1 MTSLIAGCGNLGQRV
16 ASVLLQQGTP
26 VIGMVRS
33 RASREGLEKAGIPA
47 LIWDLDDPAGLPSLP
62 LAEADLFYFVPPP
75 RHGERDPRV
84 ASLIS
89 SFETQGQPR
98 RVVYLSTTGVYGDC
112 EGAWVDE
119 RRPVAPRVPRALRRW
134 DAEQRLRRWRER
146 RGGELV
152 ILRVAGI
159 YGPGKLPLERLRK
172 GEPMVQASEAPYS
185 NRIHIDDLLQVCL
198 AAMARGRDGVVYNVS
213 DGHPSTMID
222 YFDRIAD
229 LAGLPRPPQI
239 PLAEA
244 EGRLSAGMLSY
255 MRESRRLDNRL
266 MLDELGV
273 VLQYPDLEHGLPGC
287 LRRPGVGVKP

>member
-1 MTSLIAGCGNLGQRV
+1 M
-16 ASVLLQQGTP
+16 VLLSQAVP
-26 VIGMVRS
+26 VTGVVRS
-33 RASREGLEKAGIPA
+33 GSSREGLEKVGIPA
-47 LIWDLDDPAGLPSLP
+47 VMADLDGPAEIPQLP
-62 LAEADLFYFVPPP
+62 LAGVDLFYFVPPP
-75 RHGERDPRV
+75 RDGEQDLRV
-84 ASLIS
+84 ASLIQ
-89 SFETQGQPR
+89 SFERQGHPR

-112 EGAWVDE
+112 GGAWVDE
-119 RRPVAPRVPRALRRW
+119 RRPVAPRVPRARRRW

-146 RGGELV
+146 GRGELV

-172 GEPMVQASEAPYS
+172 GVPMVRASEAPYS

-198 AAMARGRDGVVYNVS
+198 AAMARGRDGAVYNVS

-222 YFDRIAD
+222 YFDRIAN

-244 EGRLSAGMLSY
+244 EGRLSPGMLSY

-266 MLDELGV
+266 MREELGV
-273 VLQYPDLEHGLPGC
+273 ALKFPDLERGLPGC
-287 LRRPGVGVKP
+287 FG